1 MMETKPNLCAFPRKI
16 LVSNGSEV
24 NIKINSGFRKKGCQ
38 TFAEVLG
45 SDYSGNSNQMK
56 NTGTF
61 KSTYFR
67 VQNKKE
73 KISSRFF

>member
-1 MMETKPNLCAFPRKI
+1 MMKTKPNLCAFPRKI
-16 LVSNGSEV
+16 LVSHGSEV
-24 NIKINSGFRKKGCQ
+24 NKKLIQDLEKKGCQ

-73 KISSRFF
+73 KD